1 MTKATITHNGTV
13 RWEPP
18 AIYRSQCKIDVE
30 YFPFDEQQCYLK
42 FGTWT
47 YTGLLVRSATV
58 LVTCMFKAIACDVIQ
73 PKLKLLTWR
82 RKDVRT

>member
-1 MTKATITHNGTV
+1 MHTRISSADGDYTVTLMTKATITHNGTV

-47 YTGLLVRSATV
+47 YTGLLVRSANV
-58 LVTCMFKAIACDVIQ
+58 LAI
-73 PKLKLLTWR
+73 
-82 RKDVRT
+82 